1 MSGSEAVRAINVNP
15 ATKKVDFELID
26 GDKRILLIDVYW
38 ELFGFYLEIQWNVG
52 ITP

>member
-15 ATKKVDFELID
+15 ATKKVDFELIAKY
-26 GDKRILLIDVYW
+26 KRTLLIDVYL

-52 ITP
+52 ITQ